1 MSSGRRADAPA
12 PWLPPGKPQL
22 LRPSDCRRAPDVF
35 CRSLR
40 LQGALTS
47 RARIAGARPRWP
59 RRSRRPPALASAL
72 KRHAA
77 ASVTGASARQRV
89 RADHSDSRCPASI
102 RLADTKSAAHPS
114 VGRRGTVGPRKLT
127 IFRMPNG
134 CATVAIL
141 SKGHLVVSGTVSE
154 LIESGERPMLAGDRH
169 ASPASFRPWEAVSDE
184 SPITADRHRLSARG
198 EVSPSSE
205 LAQPARLVAVAPIRT
220 TLEDVFMSALEGE
233 RPGAREAERRSAV
246 EA

>member
-1 MSSGRRADAPA
+1 
-12 PWLPPGKPQL
+12 
-22 LRPSDCRRAPDVF
+22 
-35 CRSLR
+35 
-40 LQGALTS
+40 
-47 RARIAGARPRWP
+47 
-59 RRSRRPPALASAL
+59 
-72 KRHAA
+72 
-77 ASVTGASARQRV
+77 
-89 RADHSDSRCPASI
+89 
-102 RLADTKSAAHPS
+102 
-114 VGRRGTVGPRKLT
+114 
-127 IFRMPNG
+127 MPNG